1 MKHEEG
7 RSESQEQQQEGDE
20 MHIRSKIV
28 AAALAA
34 TYLCAIGATG
44 SAAATSKSV
53 SSRTTL
59 TGQSGLHV
67 EQQVSRLKG
76 NPNAGNPP
84 GTRAPTQT
92 WKDPKGNPNAG
103 NPPGTRAPTQTWKDP
118 KGNPNAGN
126 PPGTRAPTQT
136 FGRHHVR

>member
-1 MKHEEG
+1 
-7 RSESQEQQQEGDE
+7 
-20 MHIRSKIV
+20 MHIRSKAIASAVAIIYLNAV
-28 AAALAA
+28 AA
-34 TYLCAIGATG
+34 TG
-44 SAAATSKSV
+44 DAAATGRLV

-103 NPPGTRAPTQTWKDP
+103 NPPGTRAPTQTF
-118 KGNPNAGN
+118 A
-126 PPGTRAPTQT
+126 
-136 FGRHHVR
+136 RHHVR

>member
-7 RSESQEQQQEGDE
+7 RSESQEQQKEGDK

-28 AAALAA
+28 AAALAMI
-34 TYLCAIGATG
+34 YLCAIGATG

-53 SSRTTL
+53 SFRTTL
-59 TGQSGLHV
+59 TGHSGLYV
-67 EQQVSRLKG
+67 EQQVSR
-76 NPNAGNPP
+76 
-84 GTRAPTQT
+84 
-92 WKDPKGNPNAG
+92 PKGNPNAG

-136 FGRHHVR
+136 FARHHVR